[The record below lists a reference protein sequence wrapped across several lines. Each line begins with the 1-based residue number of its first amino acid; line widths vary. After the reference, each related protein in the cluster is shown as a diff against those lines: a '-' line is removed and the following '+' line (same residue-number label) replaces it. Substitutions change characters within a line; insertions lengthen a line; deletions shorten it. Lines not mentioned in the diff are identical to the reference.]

1 MVFSSLSGTLVE
13 PAKNKPC
20 DTACRM
26 AELERVGDNV
36 LRFEFAA

>member
-1 MVFSSLSGTLVE
+1 MVFSPLSGTLVE

-26 AELERVGDNV
+26 AELEEGR
-36 LRFEFAA
+36 R